1 MTERDPSIE
10 AAGQAEIADPNGAT
24 GDQATSGSDRA
35 AAALTLLRQALPWLP
50 LLIVAFALYA
60 WRVATNPPGFYLDE
74 ASISYNA
81 YSISLDGRDEHG
93 VAWPLFFQTWDAS
106 VAVNP
111 AYVYLLAAV
120 FKIFGPSIL
129 AARLLSEVVGF
140 AAAVLLGF
148 VAGRAT
154 GNRWVPWLVAASAL
168 SMPWLFQ
175 ISRPVFE
182 VALFPLVLVLVLLV
196 IERVHAKPTWS
207 PWEIGVLAG
216 LLGLLTYTY
225 TIGRL
230 LGPLLAFGLIV
241 FASRTRSRSIVA
253 TWVLF
258 GLALVPA
265 LVFNITNGGALSAR
279 ADLLGY
285 IKPGMSVIDI
295 GAQFLNHALANL
307 DARRVLLIGDSNI
320 RHHVPVMGSVL
331 AATLILAIV
340 GLDRVVHGGYRDPW
354 TRYVVYGLLAS
365 LIPASLT
372 IDDFHTLRLIAFPIF
387 LLLLAGLGVRSL
399 ANGSAERRL
408 VLVGLVVLT
417 LVQGVAFQVQFWR
430 YGPDRGG
437 AFDAAFPGV
446 FEAALATG
454 ASPIYLRDRG
464 DLPGYIEAY
473 WYGAL
478 RGMDRASFVRLKSD
492 EVPPAGAVVLGT
504 DTTCGS
510 CDIIRQ
516 DGDYIAYR
524 AGASSATG
532 LIPNSNFEEIGST
545 PLGVFGA
552 PIFGWS
558 TSPNVALLPDGAQ
571 TDGAHLVLGH
581 VTDTT
586 STKQTDSATV
596 AIKNG
601 ASLAL
606 EGFVRTAHAG
616 QSATR
621 VTIALVELDGNHR
634 FVTWH
639 PTTVELDPSGEWQQE
654 RIAPVQLDPKTVF
667 VNVSCYL
674 EPGDVLGDEVEIDD
688 IVVDYVP

>member
-1 MTERDPSIE
+1 MTERDPSIG
-10 AAGQAEIADPNGAT
+10 AAGQIEIADPDGVA
-24 GDQATSGSDRA
+24 GEQPASGSDRA
-35 AAALTLLRQALPWLP
+35 TAAPAQWRRALPWLP
-50 LLIVAFALYA
+50 LLVVAFGLYA
-60 WRVATNPPGFYLDE
+60 WRVETNPPGFYLDE

-93 VAWPLFFQTWDAS
+93 VAWPLFFQTWDAT

-120 FKIFGPSIL
+120 FKIFGPSIV
-129 AARLLSEVVGF
+129 AARLLSLVVGF
-140 AAAVLLGF
+140 AAAMLLGA

-154 GNRWVPWLVAASAL
+154 GNRWVPWLVAATAL
-168 SMPWLFQ
+168 STPWLFEV
-175 ISRPVFE
+175 SRLVFE
-182 VALFPLVLVLVLLV
+182 VALFPLVLVSALLV
-196 IERVHAKPTWS
+196 IERVHAKPSWS
-207 PWEIGVLAG
+207 PWEIGALAG

-241 FASRTRSRSIVA
+241 FASRTRARSIVA
-253 TWVLF
+253 TWMLF

-265 LVFNITNGGALSAR
+265 LVFNINNAGALGAR

-285 IKPGMSVIDI
+285 IRPGMSVIDI

-307 DARRVLLIGDSNI
+307 DARRMLLIGDPNI
-320 RHHVPVMGSVL
+320 RHHVPVTGSIL

-354 TRYVVYGLLAS
+354 TRYVVYGLVAS

-372 IDDFHTLRLIAFPIF
+372 VDDFHTLRLIAFPIF

-399 ANGSAERRL
+399 AEGPAERRL
-408 VLVGLVVLT
+408 TLVGLVALT

-478 RGMDRASFVRLKSD
+478 RGMDRVSFVRLKSD

-504 DTTCGS
+504 DMTCGS
-510 CDIIRQ
+510 CEVIRQ
-516 DGDYIAYR
+516 DGDYIVYR
-524 AGASSATG
+524 AGESSAAG
-532 LIPNSNFEEIGST
+532 LIPNSDFEEIGST
-545 PLGVFGA
+545 TLGAFGA

-558 TSPNVALLPDGAQ
+558 TSPDTALFPDGARS
-571 TDGAHLVLGH
+571 DGAHLVLGH

-586 STKQTDSATV
+586 SAKQTTSATV
-596 AIKNG
+596 AITSE

-606 EGFVRTAHAG
+606 EAFVRAAQAG
-616 QSATR
+616 QSEVM
-621 VTIALVELDGNHR
+621 VTIALVELDGNRR

-639 PTTVELDPSGEWQQE
+639 TTTVELDPSGEWQQE
-654 RIAPVQLDPKTVF
+654 RIAPVQLNPNTVY

-674 EPGDVLGDEVEIDD
+674 EPGGALGDEVEIDD
-688 IVVDYVP
+688 IVVDYLP

>member
-1 MTERDPSIE
+1 V
-10 AAGQAEIADPNGAT
+10 G
-24 GDQATSGSDRA
+24 
-35 AAALTLLRQALPWLP
+35 LL
-50 LLIVAFALYA
+50 LLLVVAFAAYT
-60 WRVATNPPGFYLDE
+60 WQIGSNPPGFYLDE

-140 AAAVLLGF
+140 AAAVLLGV

-154 GNRWVPWLVAASAL
+154 GRRWVAWLVAASAL

-175 ISRPVFE
+175 VSRLVFE
-182 VALFPLVLVLVLLV
+182 VALFPLVLVSVLLV
-196 IERVHAKPTWS
+196 VERVHAKPGWS
-207 PWEIGVLAG
+207 PWEIGALAG

-241 FASRTRSRSIVA
+241 FASRTRWRSIVA
-253 TWVLF
+253 TWMLF

-265 LVFNITNGGALSAR
+265 LVFNFTNGGSLGAR

-295 GAQFLNHALANL
+295 GARFLDHALANL
-307 DARRVLLIGDSNI
+307 DARRLLLIGDPNI

-331 AATLILAIV
+331 AATVILAIV
-340 GLDRVVHGGYRDPW
+340 GLDRVVRGGYRDPW
-354 TRYVVYGLLAS
+354 TRYVVYGLVVS

-387 LLLLAGLGVRSL
+387 LLLLAGLGVGSL
-399 ANGSAERRL
+399 ANGSTERRL
-408 VLVGLVVLT
+408 VLVGLVALT
-417 LVQGVAFQVQFWR
+417 LVQGAAFQVQFWR
-430 YGPDRGG
+430 SGPDRGG
-437 AFDAAFPGV
+437 AFDAAFSGV

-478 RGMDRASFVRLKSD
+478 RGMDQASFVRLKSD
-492 EVPPAGAVVLGT
+492 EVPPVGAVVLGT

-510 CDIIRQ
+510 CDVIRQ
-516 DGDYIAYR
+516 DGDYVVYR
-524 AGASSATG
+524 AGESSAAG
-532 LIPNSNFEEIGST
+532 LIPNSDFEEIGAT
-545 PLGVFGA
+545 PFGAFGA

-558 TSPNVALLPDGAQ
+558 TSPDTALLPDGARS
-571 TDGAHLVLGH
+571 DGAHLVLGH
-581 VTDTT
+581 MTDTT
-586 STKQTDSATV
+586 SAKQTTSATV
-596 AIKNG
+596 AITSE
-601 ASLAL
+601 ASLVL
-606 EGFVRTAHAG
+606 EAFVRAAQVG
-616 QSATR
+616 QTEAR
-621 VTIALVELDGNHR
+621 VTIALVELDGNHQ
-634 FVTWH
+634 FVAWH
-639 PTTVELDPSGEWQQE
+639 PNTVELDPSGEWQQE
-654 RIAPVQLDPKTVF
+654 TMAPIQLDPNTVY
-667 VNVSCYL
+667 VNVSCYF
-674 EPGDVLGDEVEIDD
+674 EPGGALGDEVEIDD
-688 IVVDYVP
+688 IVVDYLH